1 MHWSPTCHDP
11 SYTKPRPSLMYT
23 SSNRNMAN
31 KMNFLSYANST
42 TWAFWSK
49 CPLRKK
55 RKGLISVAWYLA
67 KSTNLFIALVLACLL
82 CSSHRQSCVGWGQ
95 EKGETRWYMYNHST
109 FCCKEDLLSLCVC
122 DLVLIGSLPSSES

>member
-1 MHWSPTCHDP
+1 MYIHWSPTCHDP

-82 CSSHRQSCVGWGQ
+82 CGSHRQSCVGWGQ
-95 EKGETRWYMYNHST
+95 EKGETRWLHT